1 MLTVVASG
9 KAAPGATTSAWALA
23 LAWPGELLMVDC
35 DPAGGDMAP
44 GLLPGRVVADRGLL
58 SWSAA
63 ARGGVPAMAAAAM
76 FAAHAVALPEWPQV
90 WLVPGFTTATQSHS
104 FTPEVWERLALALAL
119 ARSSA
124 AIGRD
129 SLVDAGRLVGDR
141 APWPVLRAA
150 DQVIVTVR
158 PTVRSVHAAQDATQR
173 LRHELG
179 DLAKVV
185 ALVVGDG
192 PYSAAEVAV
201 ALALPLAG
209 TLPYDRPTA
218 QVLSDG
224 AAGERGLHRSPL
236 LRAAG
241 AVAREAVR
249 AAAAAAAGSAGTGMV
264 RR

>member
-23 LAWPGELLMVDC
+23 LTWPGELLVVDC

-58 SWSAA
+58 SWSTA
-63 ARGGVPAMAAAAM
+63 ARRGVPALVAATM
-76 FAAHAVALPEWPQV
+76 FTAHAVALPERPQV

-104 FTPEVWERLALALAL
+104 FTAEVWERLALALA
-119 ARSSA
+119 RSAA

-150 DQVIVTVR
+150 DQVILTVR
-158 PTVRSVHAAQDATQR
+158 PTVRSVHAAQAATQR
-173 LRHELG
+173 LRQELG
-179 DLAKVV
+179 DLGTVV

-192 PYSAAEVAV
+192 PYAAAEVAG
-201 ALALPLAG
+201 ALGLPLAG
-209 TLPYDRPTA
+209 TLPYDRPAA

-224 AAGERGLHRSPL
+224 AVGERGLPRSPL

-249 AAAAAAAGSAGTGMV
+249 SAAAAQASAGTGMAS
-264 RR
+264 R

>member
-1 MLTVVASG
+1 MLTVVAAG
-9 KAAPGATTSAWALA
+9 KSAPGATTSAWALA
-23 LAWPGELLMVDC
+23 LTWPGELLVVDC

-76 FAAHAVALPEWPQV
+76 FAAHAVALPERPQV
-90 WLVPGFTTATQSHS
+90 WLVPGFTTATQSYS
-104 FTPEVWERLALALAL
+104 FTPQVWERLALALA
-119 ARSSA
+119 RSST

-192 PYSAAEVAV
+192 PYSAGEVAA

-209 TLPYDRPTA
+209 ALPYDRAAA

-249 AAAAAAAGSAGTGMV
+249 AAAYAAPAGTGMV
-264 RR
+264 HP